1 VTAFAA
7 AAVTLSADPNL
18 GAAADYRRGGI
29 GPATSL
35 RVVRSSPDRVASAFD
50 TPLLQA
56 TDVLTVPVASIP
68 DPQAGDT
75 FEVESDLLTV
85 QHAERDA
92 AGAAW
97 RVLCR
102 R

>member
-1 VTAFAA
+1 VTVFAA
-7 AAVTLSADPNL
+7 AAATLAADPNL
-18 GAAADYRRGGI
+18 GADAEYRQGGI
-29 GPATSL
+29 GPATAL

-56 TDVLTVPVASIP
+56 TDVLTVPVASVT

-75 FEVESDLLTV
+75 FDVQGDVLTV
-85 QHAERDA
+85 QHAERDSS
-92 AGAAW
+92 GAAW

>member
-1 VTAFAA
+1 VTVFAA
-7 AAVTLSADPNL
+7 AAATLAADPNL
-18 GAAADYRRGGI
+18 GADADYRHGGI
-29 GPATSL
+29 GPARLL

-56 TDVLTVPVASIP
+56 TDVLTVPVASIT

-75 FEVESDLLTV
+75 FVVEGDLLTV
-85 QHAERDA
+85 QHAERDS

>member
-1 VTAFAA
+1 VTVFAA
-7 AAVTLSADPNL
+7 AAATLAADPNL
-18 GAAADYRRGGI
+18 GTDSDYRRSGI

-56 TDVLTVPVASIP
+56 TDVLTVPLASIP

-75 FEVESDLLTV
+75 FDVQGDLLTV

>member
-1 VTAFAA
+1 MTAFAA
-7 AAVTLSADPNL
+7 AVATLAADPNL
-18 GAAADYRRGGI
+18 GTAADYRRGGI

-35 RVVRSSPDRVASAFD
+35 RVVRSSPDRIASAFD

-56 TDVLTVPVASIP
+56 TDVLTVPVASIT

-75 FEVESDLLTV
+75 FEVEGDLLTV

>member
-1 VTAFAA
+1 MTAFAA
-7 AAVTLSADPNL
+7 AMAAIVADPNL
-18 GAAADYRRGGI
+18 GADADYRRGGI

-56 TDVLTVPVASIP
+56 TDVLTVPLASVT

-75 FEVESDLLTV
+75 FAVQGDLLTV
-85 QHAERDA
+85 QHAERDS